1 MKRAGRVIEKTVSKA
16 ERAWFLDGRRGERS
30 LYPSGISSLGK
41 SSVFS
46 KHLACLNIMS
56 STMKEGMLIS
66 RNFFLKIIVF
76 I

>member
-1 MKRAGRVIEKTVSKA
+1 MKRSGWVIEKTVSKA

-46 KHLACLNIMS
+46 RHPTCSDVMSFVTEKEILA
-56 STMKEGMLIS
+56 S
-66 RNFFLKIIVF
+66 RNFFL
-76 I
+76 